1 MSKQLNS
8 EERQQLHHRYRKN
21 DLFRHWSPILCQLEW
36 EQQELDVN
44 TIWWESEKLLQQL
57 RQEQEARDE
66 MIPYLFKSLIVE
78 LKTIEYDGKATLIRT
93 DEQAELSAVT
103 VMCVLMTRLMNAVE
117 EGHEEEDFENRPMCV
132 AIANILRNH
141 PHFQLLNERFFKRK
155 LGNDGKK
162 IVITSS
168 DPMHMEELL
177 ENMDEVAR
185 KEVEKMQQTLME
197 KTAGLQP
204 LFGEYWDSWQH
215 LCKLVCMDLELLEKL
230 KVVNPGNND
239 WGMNQ
244 KLICNIIGLF
254 RDVMEIKVSWNA
266 VNTAL
271 SEKQLRSYLRNH
283 TDYRGSDADLN
294 AEQHRRIVA
303 MIPKKDAKA

>member
-1 MSKQLNS
+1 
-8 EERQQLHHRYRKN
+8 
-21 DLFRHWSPILCQLEW
+21 
-36 EQQELDVN
+36 
-44 TIWWESEKLLQQL
+44 
-57 RQEQEARDE
+57 

-162 IVITSS
+162 IVITPS

-204 LFGEYWDSWQH
+204 LFGEYWDSW
-215 LCKLVCMDLELLEKL
+215 
-230 KVVNPGNND
+230 
-239 WGMNQ
+239 
-244 KLICNIIGLF
+244 
-254 RDVMEIKVSWNA
+254 
-266 VNTAL
+266 
-271 SEKQLRSYLRNH
+271 
-283 TDYRGSDADLN
+283 
-294 AEQHRRIVA
+294 
-303 MIPKKDAKA
+303 

>member
-1 MSKQLNS
+1 MRKQLNS

-162 IVITSS
+162 IVITPS

-254 RDVMEIKVSWNA
+254 RDEMDIHVSWNA
-266 VNTAL
+266 VNAAL

>member
-1 MSKQLNS
+1 MSRQLNS
-8 EERQQLHHRYRKN
+8 EEQQQLHHRYRKN
-21 DLFRHWSPILCQLEW
+21 DLFRQWSPILCQLEW

-44 TIWWESEKLLQQL
+44 TIWWETERLLQQL

-66 MIPYLFKSLIVE
+66 MIPFLFKNLIVE
-78 LKTIEYDGKATLIRT
+78 MKTIEQDGKATLIRT

-103 VMCVLMTRLMNAVE
+103 VMCVLMTRLINAVE
-117 EGHEEEDFENRPMCV
+117 EGHEDEDFKNLPMCV

-141 PHFQLLNERFFKRK
+141 PHFQLLKERFFKRK

-162 IVITSS
+162 IVITPS
-168 DPMHMEELL
+168 DPMQMVKLL
-177 ENMDEVAR
+177 EDMDETAR
-185 KEVEKMQQTLME
+185 MDVEQMQQTLME

-204 LFGEYWDSWQH
+204 LFGKHWDSWQQ
-215 LCKLVCMDLELLEKL
+215 LCKQVCLDLQLLEKL
-230 KVVNPGNND
+230 KVVNPGNNE

-254 RDVMEIKVSWNA
+254 RDVMDIHVSWNA
-266 VNTAL
+266 VNAAL

-283 TDYRGSDADLN
+283 SDYRGSDADLN
-294 AEQHRRIVA
+294 AEQHRRIES
-303 MIPKKDAKA
+303 MIPKKDKTD

>member
-1 MSKQLNS
+1 MSRQLNS
-8 EERQQLHHRYRKN
+8 EEQQQLHHRYRKN
-21 DLFRHWSPILCQLEW
+21 DLFRQWSPILCQLEW

-44 TIWWESEKLLQQL
+44 TIWWESERLLQQL

-66 MIPYLFKSLIVE
+66 MIPFLFKNLIVE
-78 LKTIEYDGKATLIRT
+78 MKTIEQDGKATLIRT

-103 VMCVLMTRLMNAVE
+103 VMYVLMTRLINAVE
-117 EGHEEEDFENRPMCV
+117 EGHEDEDFKNLPMCV

-141 PHFQLLNERFFKRK
+141 PHFQLLKERFFKRK

-162 IVITSS
+162 IVITPS
-168 DPMHMEELL
+168 DPMQMVKLL
-177 ENMDEVAR
+177 EDMDETAR
-185 KEVEKMQQTLME
+185 MDVEQMQQTLME

-204 LFGEYWDSWQH
+204 LFGKHWDSWQQ
-215 LCKLVCMDLELLEKL
+215 LCKQVCLDLQLLEKL
-230 KVVNPGNND
+230 KVVNPGNNE

-254 RDVMEIKVSWNA
+254 RDEMDIHVSWNA
-266 VNTAL
+266 VNAAL

-283 TDYRGSDADLN
+283 SDYRGSDADLN
-294 AEQHRRIVA
+294 AEQHRRIES
-303 MIPKKDAKA
+303 MIPKKDKTD

>member
-1 MSKQLNS
+1 MSRQLNS

-117 EGHEEEDFENRPMCV
+117 EGHEEEDFENLPMCV

-162 IVITSS
+162 IVITPS
-168 DPMHMEELL
+168 DPMEELL
-177 ENMDEVAR
+177 EDMDEVAR
-185 KEVEKMQQTLME
+185 KEVEKMQQTLMD
-197 KTAGLQP
+197 KTAGLKP
-204 LFGEYWDSWQH
+204 LFGDYWDSWQH

-254 RDVMEIKVSWNA
+254 RDAMGIKVSWNA

>member
-1 MSKQLNS
+1 
-8 EERQQLHHRYRKN
+8 
-21 DLFRHWSPILCQLEW
+21 
-36 EQQELDVN
+36 
-44 TIWWESEKLLQQL
+44 
-57 RQEQEARDE
+57 
-66 MIPYLFKSLIVE
+66 
-78 LKTIEYDGKATLIRT
+78 
-93 DEQAELSAVT
+93 
-103 VMCVLMTRLMNAVE
+103 
-117 EGHEEEDFENRPMCV
+117 
-132 AIANILRNH
+132 
-141 PHFQLLNERFFKRK
+141 
-155 LGNDGKK
+155 
-162 IVITSS
+162 
-168 DPMHMEELL
+168 
-177 ENMDEVAR
+177 MDEVAR

>member
-162 IVITSS
+162 IVI
-168 DPMHMEELL
+168 
-177 ENMDEVAR
+177 
-185 KEVEKMQQTLME
+185 
-197 KTAGLQP
+197 
-204 LFGEYWDSWQH
+204 
-215 LCKLVCMDLELLEKL
+215 CMDLELLEKL